1 MDLGVSWVFLFILS
15 RWSFR
20 FLNLAVF
27 WLPGQPAG
35 CPLEGGGEPSGV
47 PLSLALR
54 PEDQPDLRGWRKG
67 EHVLPGQ
74 TGQGATLLATPPHT
88 HTHIRTHYAA
98 LSPRC
103 RNSELKSGPPCLCPY
118 SNPMMILAGP
128 TQHPCSASVPG
139 YHEWASTGHVPTTSA
154 LRGSVEVMHSP
165 KRTAC
170 DRGAGPHGSELADV
184 CCYRINLFSLCP
196 LTTPPQEEH

>member
-74 TGQGATLLATPPHT
+74 TGQGATLLATPT
-88 HTHIRTHYAA
+88 HTHICTHYAA

-103 RNSELKSGPPCLCPY
+103 RNSELKSGPWVLSPL
-118 SNPMMILAGP
+118 
-128 TQHPCSASVPG
+128 
-139 YHEWASTGHVPTTSA
+139 WPTTHCAASIRLLA
-154 LRGSVEVMHSP
+154 LLGLR
-165 KRTAC
+165 
-170 DRGAGPHGSELADV
+170 
-184 CCYRINLFSLCP
+184 CCFK
-196 LTTPPQEEH
+196 